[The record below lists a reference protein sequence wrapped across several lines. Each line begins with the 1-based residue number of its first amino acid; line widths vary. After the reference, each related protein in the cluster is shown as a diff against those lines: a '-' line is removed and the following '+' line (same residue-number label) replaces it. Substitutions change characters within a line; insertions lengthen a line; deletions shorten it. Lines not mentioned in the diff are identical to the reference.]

1 MKNIVKVFIGLI
13 AINIQVAIY
22 LIPVF
27 LFFFGVVYLLSF
39 INIYYLMS
47 LYATIG
53 GLILG
58 WAYIDKSKSK
68 VDFYFSV
75 AVAVI
80 FPGLFSSQY
89 FENSISIL
97 IVSMGLSL
105 GYSLYRLNAI
115 NTFGFITF
123 LKEIR
128 SVYYHFKYDKL
139 TFRWL
144 ALYYRCKI
152 KKLKVYIYGK
162 YGHYSTSGKNT
173 EEIIITISKNGEL
186 SINSIGEDIENE
198 KLSFGVITGRVIARL
213 GIYPNIK
220 VIITGDYDIP
230 ANMLFSLLIFLQKNG
245 VDEVGLK
252 PAKS

>member
-1 MKNIVKVFIGLI
+1 MKNIVKVFIGLMVL
-13 AINIQVAIY
+13 NIQVAIY

-27 LFFFGVVYLLSF
+27 LLFFGVVYLLSF
-39 INIYYLMS
+39 LNVYYLMAF
-47 LYATIG
+47 YATIS

-58 WAYIDKSKSK
+58 RGYINKSKSK
-68 VDFYFSV
+68 ADFYSSV
-75 AVAVI
+75 AFAAI

-97 IVSMGLSL
+97 IVSMGLLL
-105 GYSLYRLNAI
+105 GYSLYRLNTI
-115 NTFGFITF
+115 NVLGFITF

-128 SVYYHFKYDKL
+128 SIYYHFKYDKL
-139 TFRWL
+139 TLRWL
-144 ALYYRCKI
+144 ALYYRCKL

-162 YGHYSTSGKNT
+162 YGYYSTSGKNT

-198 KLSFGVITGRVIARL
+198 RLSLGIITGRVIARL
-213 GIYPNIK
+213 GIYPNMR
-220 VIITGDYDIP
+220 VIITGDYNIP
-230 ANMLFSLLIFLQKNG
+230 AGMLFSLLIFLQKNG